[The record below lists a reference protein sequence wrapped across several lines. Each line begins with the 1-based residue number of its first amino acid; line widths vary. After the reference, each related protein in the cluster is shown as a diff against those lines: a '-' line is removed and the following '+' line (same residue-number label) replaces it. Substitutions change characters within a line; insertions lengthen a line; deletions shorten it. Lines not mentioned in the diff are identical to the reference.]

1 MFGLGWTEILVI
13 ATIAILVVPPKD
25 LPGLMRNVGRW
36 MGKARR
42 VMRDF
47 QREIEDAAR
56 VDELPQIRRQVEQLT
71 RRTNDEFM
79 RDLKNAPTATRRTP
93 PPAPAAEPTA
103 PAAAAAPSDVAP
115 AEAMAEAGPAPE
127 AGAPAPV
134 EAPRAPVP
142 AEAAPA
148 EAKP

>member
-71 RRTNDEFM
+71 RQTNDEFM

-93 PPAPAAEPTA
+93 PPEPAAEPAA
-103 PAAAAAPSDVAP
+103 PSAAAAPSDAAP
-115 AEAMAEAGPAPE
+115 AEAVANAGPAPE